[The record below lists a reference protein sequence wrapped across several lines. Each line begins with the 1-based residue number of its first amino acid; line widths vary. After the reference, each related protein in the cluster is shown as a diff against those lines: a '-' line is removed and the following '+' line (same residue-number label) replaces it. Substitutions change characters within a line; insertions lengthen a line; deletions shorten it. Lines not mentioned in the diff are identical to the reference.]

1 MLDSGPLSG
10 LGGLSLGVALVA
22 AMNAISASL
31 AACCMASSDS
41 VWRECV
47 GLPCGS
53 LRRQAEKNST

>member
-1 MLDSGPLSG
+1 
-10 LGGLSLGVALVA
+10 
-22 AMNAISASL
+22 MNAISASL